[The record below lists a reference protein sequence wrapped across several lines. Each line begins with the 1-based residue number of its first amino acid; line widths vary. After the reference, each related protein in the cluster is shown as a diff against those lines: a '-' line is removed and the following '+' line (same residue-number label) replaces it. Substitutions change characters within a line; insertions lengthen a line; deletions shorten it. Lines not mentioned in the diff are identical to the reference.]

1 MFIQLMLGFHQI
13 LIFSIRNEWMSRK
26 ITNFIIITTPLVDLI
41 SIAGVATI
49 LKSGLMNI
57 YAK

>member
-1 MFIQLMLGFHQI
+1 
-13 LIFSIRNEWMSRK
+13 MSRK
-26 ITNFIIITTPLVDLI
+26 IINFIIITIPLVYPI

-57 YAK
+57 YVK

>member
-1 MFIQLMLGFHQI
+1 
-13 LIFSIRNEWMSRK
+13 MSRK
-26 ITNFIIITTPLVDLI
+26 ITNFIIITTPLVYLI
-41 SIAGVATI
+41 SIAGVVTI